1 MYLTR
6 PPTVALALVCALA
19 MVSTA
24 ALAQSDSIAQRIES
38 AYVLTKPTADMTD
51 IVKQGDALVLKKDD
65 LFMCDISS
73 GIPSYNTYK
82 RGKIHQSLLNK
93 MKFFTASGSA
103 PTVPTRMFVAGEKVM
118 LTDVETLDDGVRL
131 SLLSD
136 NINGHSYKAY
146 LVLPFS
152 KGSPPSPD
160 TVLQTLKEV
169 VSVAPPTQPA
179 PVASQAR
186 TLSVGQT
193 KDQVIAILGQP
204 TTVVKL
210 SNSKEIYYFPTMKVT
225 FNNGHVSN
233 VQ

>member
-1 MYLTR
+1 MRFILHPVIALT
-6 PPTVALALVCALA
+6 L
-19 MVSTA
+19 VSTLA
-24 ALAQSDSIAQRIES
+24 ITSTTALAQTDPIAQRIES
-38 AYVLTKPTADMTD
+38 TYALTKPTADMTD
-51 IVKQGDALVLKKDD
+51 IVKQGDALVLKQDD

-73 GIPSYNTYK
+73 AIPSYNTYK

-118 LTDVETLDDGVRL
+118 LTNVETTDNGVRL

-160 TVLQTLKEV
+160 AVLQTFAEV
-169 VSVAPPTQPA
+169 VSVAAPAHQA
-179 PVASQAR
+179 PVAAQSR

-193 KDQVIAILGQP
+193 KEQVTAILGQP

-210 SNSKEIYYFPTMKVT
+210 SSSKEIYYFPTMKVT
-225 FNNGHVSN
+225 FTGDRVSN